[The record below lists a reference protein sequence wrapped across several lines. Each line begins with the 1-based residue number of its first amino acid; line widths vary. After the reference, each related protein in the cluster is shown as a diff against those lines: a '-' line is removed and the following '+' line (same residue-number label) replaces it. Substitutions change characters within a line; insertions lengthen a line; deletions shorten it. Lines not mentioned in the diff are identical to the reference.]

1 MAPRR
6 AVPDSAHATM
16 KSSSPLQ
23 RFRAVRSSALASVL
37 ARMARHARGAALVAL
52 ACVGPCA
59 VSGLAASFDAETV
72 ANFKKYFKTYK
83 EPAARVEAV
92 LALENMPEP
101 EVVELLVPVLK
112 DPDADLV
119 RAAIRV
125 LATCKEPLQVA
136 ELKTVLEK
144 DKNEAVRVGVLRAL
158 SESKAEGASDAAVQ
172 LLGDKSWEVRR
183 RALQL
188 LSGAKAIDAA
198 PRIAPLGAD
207 PEPAVRA
214 QALDVLAAF
223 KSELVVP
230 KAVACVNDQ
239 IWQVRASAFAAL
251 RVVRHKDAVEPL
263 VSRMQV
269 EEGRLVPD
277 LAEALANLTG
287 QEHGV
292 DPAKWKAW
300 WEGAKNGYILPTED
314 AIAYFRTRRAA
325 ATGDKKADWSHPR
338 TTVTGYHGIETTSRS
353 ILFIIDVSGSMEA
366 EVIEKERF
374 SDGNYPT
381 MQRIDIVKTE
391 LMRTIDRLDANV
403 NFNILAF
410 ATKVD
415 PWKKDLVA
423 SNIVNKSAAKDWIKG
438 LEAIGGNSKEDLASV
453 GLLGAANMEMGKTN
467 TYGALI
473 ACLGID
479 PKQQA
484 KGPVTGAVPDKNYKV
499 GVDTIFFLS
508 DGRPTVGEYVD
519 PEDIRREVR
528 ALNELRKVVLHTI
541 AIGEFQKEFMKRI
554 AEENGGVFVD
564 LGR

>member
-1 MAPRR
+1 MVGRPPRT
-6 AVPDSAHATM
+6 ATM
-16 KSSSPLQ
+16 KLRLPHLLAGLVLFVLCAAPL
-23 RFRAVRSSALASVL
+23 RA
-37 ARMARHARGAALVAL
+37 
-52 ACVGPCA
+52 
-59 VSGLAASFDAETV
+59 FDEETV
-72 ANFKKYFKTYK
+72 QNFKKYFKTYK

-92 LALENMPEP
+92 LALENLPELA
-101 EVVELLVPVLK
+101 VVDLVVPILK
-112 DPDADLV
+112 DADPDVV

-125 LATCKEPLQVA
+125 LTSMKDPAQIG
-136 ELKTVLEK
+136 ELKAILEK
-144 DKNEAVRVGVLRAL
+144 EKTEAVRVGILRAL
-158 SESKAEGASDAAVQ
+158 SESKADGAAAAAVQ

-183 RALQL
+183 RALQVL
-188 LSGAKAIDAA
+188 ANAKAVDAA
-198 PRIAPLGAD
+198 PQIAPLGSD
-207 PEPAVRA
+207 PEPAVRWT
-214 QALDVLAAF
+214 ALDTLTGF

-230 KAVACVNDQ
+230 KAVANLGD
-239 IWQVRASAFAAL
+239 QVRQVRQSAIAAL
-251 RVVRHKDAVEPL
+251 KTVRHKDAVEPL
-263 VSRMQV
+263 VQRMQV
-269 EEGRLVPD
+269 EEGLLVPD
-277 LAEALANLTG
+277 VAEALANLTG

-300 WEGAKNGYILPTED
+300 WEANKTNYILPTEE
-314 AIAYFRTRRAA
+314 AIAYFRTRREAS
-325 ATGDKKADWSHPR
+325 TGNKKGSWTHPR

-423 SNIVNKSAAKDWIKG
+423 SNIVNKSAAKDWIRG
-438 LEAIGGNSKEDLASV
+438 LEAIGGNSKEDLAQAGLV
-453 GLLGAANMEMGKTN
+453 GSANMEMGKTN
-467 TYGALI
+467 TYGALMTG
-473 ACLGID
+473 LGID
-479 PKQQA
+479 PAKDK
-484 KGPVTGAVPDKNYKV
+484 KGPSTGAAVPDKNYKV

-508 DGRPTVGEYVD
+508 DGRPTVGDYID
-519 PEDIRREVR
+519 PEDIKREVK
-528 ALNELRKVVLHTI
+528 AVNELRKVVIHTI

-554 AEENGGVFVD
+554 AEDNGGVFVD